1 MLRRPPT
8 VISLRPADVNDM
20 KALVEARQLAANE
33 ATGKG
38 KGKDVDGDGDAVL
51 DRETAERN
59 EKEKRSR
66 ADRIGA

>member
-33 ATGKG
+33 ATG
-38 KGKDVDGDGDAVL
+38 
-51 DRETAERN
+51 DR
-59 EKEKRSR
+59 KSVV
-66 ADRIGA
+66 